1 MDKSG
6 IWQIQPYIWISQGY
20 GRYSYVFGYIKDMVN
35 TAVYLD
41 ILGKWQIQPNIWV
54 YQGFGKYSHIFGYIT
69 DKVDNVI
76 YLDKPMS
83 MDISEILE
91 TAIYIDISGI
101 W

>member
-41 ILGKWQIQPNIWV
+41 ILGKW
-54 YQGFGKYSHIFGYIT
+54 
-69 DKVDNVI
+69 
-76 YLDKPMS
+76 
-83 MDISEILE
+83 
-91 TAIYIDISGI
+91 
-101 W
+101 